1 MEEGTQGPP
10 HPQPNY
16 EKIINFLS
24 PQVFLNGICSIMA
37 NVCRN
42 LEVITDTALSL
53 LGWIP

>member
-10 HPQPNY
+10 HPQPNC

-24 PQVFLNGICSIMA
+24 PQVSLNGICSITA
-37 NVCRN
+37 NVRRN

-53 LGWIP
+53 LGWKS